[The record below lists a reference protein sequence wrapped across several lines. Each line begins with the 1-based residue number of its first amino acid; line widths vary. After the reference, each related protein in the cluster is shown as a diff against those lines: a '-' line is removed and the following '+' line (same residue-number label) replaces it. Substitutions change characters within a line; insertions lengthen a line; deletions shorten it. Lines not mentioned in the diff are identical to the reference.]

1 MKDEIGH
8 AQRNDSGPYPSPAYP
23 PDADRRQI
31 ELLLGVWVNPEFRP
45 HDHESRLG
53 VFALDFVDGLLRSQ
67 LRRAQYW
74 EERGLRT
81 LSL

>member
-8 AQRNDSGPYPSPAYP
+8 AQRNDSGPNSSPAHP

-31 ELLLGVWVNPEFRP
+31 ELLLGVGVNPEFRP

-53 VFALDFVDGLLRSQ
+53 VLALEVDDGLLRSQ

-74 EERGLRT
+74 EERGVEDA
-81 LSL
+81 